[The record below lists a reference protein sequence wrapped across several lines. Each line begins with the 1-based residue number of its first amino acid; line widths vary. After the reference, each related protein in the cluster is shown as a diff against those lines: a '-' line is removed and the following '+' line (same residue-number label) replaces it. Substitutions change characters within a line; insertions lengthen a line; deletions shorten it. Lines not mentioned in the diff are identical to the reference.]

1 MYFYTFACIMRLFA
15 VALFFLRASASY
27 GQAPEVPH
35 KLQFAGI
42 TLTVRDDARREIQK
56 DVDALTKYPRYFNI
70 KVERAKT
77 YFPII
82 EKIFAE
88 ERLPDDFKF
97 LALQESSLISDA
109 VSVTNAIGFWQFKD
123 FTALEMGLRMDN
135 EVDERMNLIS
145 ATRAAAKYIKQN
157 NYMFNNWLYA
167 LQSYQMGA
175 GGVQRSVGDQ
185 HNGAKHME
193 ITSETYWYVKKYLA
207 HKIAFENSI
216 HGEAQVK
223 VVPLEIQSGKSLHD
237 IAVEVSVDEAKLV
250 EFNKWVKTSMVP
262 SDKTY
267 YVLIPAGE
275 FEDFSKYT
283 IPTASVVKSE
293 PKPSQPASPTI
304 DESAQKPIHDR
315 INDVEVITAVKG
327 ESLAALANRAK
338 AELSSFLKYND
349 ISVDHNPRVGAFYFL
364 GKKKL
369 KSSDEFYKADKAE
382 DLWYISQLT
391 GMQLKRLKKFNE
403 LEGDQVVSAGTL
415 IWLNGPKPSNTIMPE
430 TEVVALIDGNAE
442 FDWIAKP
449 GNEAVQPI
457 KMDKDIQQP
466 KDLNKPFQMDSLSG
480 RELTEIRPLQYTV
493 NQGDTFYSVAKTNHV
508 EIVNLLSWNNLTIT
522 DRLRPGQILKLAPAE
537 DLIGGESEVEGP
549 AARVHEVQSSDT
561 LYGIARKYGITIKEL
576 MDWNGKEDLSITVGE
591 KLRIT
596 PQ

>member
-1 MYFYTFACIMRLFA
+1 MRLFA
-15 VALFFLRASASY
+15 VALFFLRAAASY

-42 TLTVRDDARREIQK
+42 TLTIRDDARREIQK
-56 DVDALTKYPRYFNI
+56 DVDALTKHPRYFNI

-97 LALQESSLISDA
+97 LALQESALISDA
-109 VSVTNAIGFWQFKD
+109 ISVTNAIGFWQFKD
-123 FTALEMGLRMDN
+123 FTAIEMGLRMDN
-135 EVDERMNLIS
+135 EVDERMNLMS

-167 LQSYQMGA
+167 LQAYQMGA
-175 GGVQRSVGDQ
+175 GGVQRAVGDQ

-207 HKIAFENSI
+207 HKVAFENSLQGVA
-216 HGEAQVK
+216 HVR
-223 VVPLEIQSGKSLHD
+223 VVPLEIQSGKSLHE
-237 IAVEVSVDEAKLV
+237 IAVELSVDETKLV
-250 EFNKWVKTSMVP
+250 EFNKWVKTGMVP
-262 SDKTY
+262 SDKAY

-275 FEDFSKYT
+275 FEDFSKFT
-283 IPTASVVKSE
+283 LPTASTIKPE
-293 PKPSQPASPTI
+293 PKTLSISSEADKSL
-304 DESAQKPIHDR
+304 EKPIQNR
-315 INDVEVITAVKG
+315 INDVAVIMAAKD
-327 ESLAALANRAK
+327 ESLVALAQRAK
-338 AELSSFLKYND
+338 IELSSFLKYND
-349 ISVDHNPRVGAFYFL
+349 ISIDHNPRVGAFYFL
-364 GKKKL
+364 EKKKS
-369 KSSDEFYKADKAE
+369 KSPVEFYKSEKAE

-391 GMQLKRLKKFNE
+391 GMQLKRLKKFNDVE
-403 LEGDQVVSAGTL
+403 DNHVVPAGTQ
-415 IWLNGPKPSNTIMPE
+415 IWLNGPKPSNPLMPE

-449 GNEAVQPI
+449 ENEPMQTI
-457 KMDKDIQQP
+457 KTENIHKP
-466 KDLNKPFQMDSLSG
+466 KDLDKPFEKDSISD
-480 RELTEIRPLQYTV
+480 RKLTGTRSLQYTV
-493 NQGDTFYSVAKTNHV
+493 SPGDTFYSIAKANQV
-508 EIVNLLSWNNLTIT
+508 EIVDLLAWNNLNMT
-522 DRLRPGQILKLAPAE
+522 DGLRPGQILKMASTEKVIPF
-537 DLIGGESEVEGP
+537 ESREVNLTN
-549 AARVHEVQSSDT
+549 RIHEVQSSDT

-576 MDWNGKEDLSITVGE
+576 MDWNGKEDLAITVGE

>member
-1 MYFYTFACIMRLFA
+1 MRLFA
-15 VALFFLRASASY
+15 VALFFLRAAASY

-42 TLTVRDDARREIQK
+42 TLTIRDDARREIQK

-70 KVERAKT
+70 KVARAKT

-123 FTALEMGLRMDN
+123 FTAIEMGLRMDN
-135 EVDERMNLIS
+135 EVDERMNLMS

-167 LQSYQMGA
+167 LQAYQMGA
-175 GGVQRSVGDQ
+175 GGVQRAVGDQ

-207 HKIAFENSI
+207 HKVAFENSLQ
-216 HGEAQVK
+216 GVAQVR
-223 VVPLEIQSGKSLHD
+223 VVPLEIQSGKSLRE
-237 IAVEVSVDEAKLV
+237 IAAEASVDEAKII
-250 EFNKWVKTSMVP
+250 EFNKWVKTGVVP
-262 SDKTY
+262 SDKAY

-275 FEDFSKYT
+275 FEDFSKFT
-283 IPTASVVKSE
+283 LPTASTNKPESKTLPVSPEADKSVE
-293 PKPSQPASPTI
+293 
-304 DESAQKPIHDR
+304 KPIEIR
-315 INDVEVITAVKG
+315 INDVAVIMAAKD
-327 ESLAALANRAK
+327 ESLVALAQRAK
-338 AELSSFLKYND
+338 IELSSFLKYND
-349 ISVDHNPRVGAFYFL
+349 ISIDHNPRVGAFYFL
-364 GKKKL
+364 DKKKS
-369 KSSDEFYKADKAE
+369 KSPVEFYKSEKAE

-391 GMQLKRLKKFNE
+391 GMQLRRLKKFNDVE
-403 LEGDQVVSAGTL
+403 DNQVVPAGTP
-415 IWLNGPKPSNTIMPE
+415 IWLNGPKPSNTLMPE
-430 TEVVALIDGNAE
+430 PEVVALIDGNAE

-449 GNEAVQPI
+449 ENEAIPTI
-457 KMDKDIQQP
+457 KMEKNNH
-466 KDLNKPFQMDSLSG
+466 KSTDLSKPFEIDSVAD
-480 RELTEIRPLQYTV
+480 RKLTGTLPYTV
-493 NQGDTFYSVAKTNHV
+493 SQGDTFYSIAKANQV
-508 EIVNLLSWNNLTIT
+508 EIVDLLAWNNLTIT
-522 DRLRPGQILKLAPAE
+522 DGLRPGQILKMTTTEEAIPFE
-537 DLIGGESEVEGP
+537 TKEVTLTN
-549 AARVHEVQSSDT
+549 RIHEVQSSDT

-596 PQ
+596 PE